1 MTTAHRPTF
10 DPARGGTGRGETDYG
25 KLSQQFSS
33 KDMPSHTVLKYRHDQ
48 QKPSDKLTKKDL
60 LKDLEER
67 EVSAKKGTKRIE
79 GVPDISST
87 GIETTSKRSKF
98 DSDDEEDKN
107 EESTK
112 SKFDKTNDSD
122 DEGGSSES
130 SEDDSDN
137 SDSEDDDEALLAELA
152 RIKKERAEQK
162 AKEEAEKAAEEEK
175 IRSENLLKGNP
186 LLNMDPS
193 SKKTSFKVQRR
204 WDDDVVFKNCA
215 KGQDD
220 KNKRENTFINDTI
233 RSAFHRKFMDR
244 YIK

>member
-33 KDMPSHTVLKYRHDQ
+33 KDMPSHTILKYRHDQ

-60 LKDLEER
+60 LKELEER
-67 EVSAKKGTKRIE
+67 EINSKKGNKRIDSIQNVSDTLTE
-79 GVPDISST
+79 PIS
-87 GIETTSKRSKF
+87 KKSKF
-98 DSDDEEDKN
+98 DSDDEDGKN
-107 EESTK
+107 DEVK
-112 SKFDKTNDSD
+112 SKFDKDNESENESD
-122 DEGGSSES
+122 ASSQS
-130 SEDDSDN
+130 DNDSDN
-137 SDSEDDDEALLAELA
+137 SDSEDDNEALLAELA
-152 RIKKERAEQK
+152 RIKKERAEAK
-162 AKEEAEKAAEEEK
+162 AREEAEKASEEER
-175 IRSENLLKGNP
+175 IRNENLLKGNP
-186 LLNMDPS
+186 LLTLES
-193 SKKTSFKVQRR
+193 LKKTSFSVERR

-220 KNKRENTFINDTI
+220 KSKRENTFINDTI